1 MLFQPAVAG
10 TDSITQ
16 ALAGAAAL
24 VPAVAAALADQRTN
38 RVPNALV
45 ALAIVPTLV
54 AVRLADHPAHLL
66 TSLALGVGAM
76 ALPLLVVHLVAPAA
90 MGFGDV
96 KLAVALGAGLGVLEP
111 TLAVLALAIASG
123 LTLLVAACSRRSAM
137 PFAPGLVLGATA
149 AMALGAF
156 KGWSVPT

>member
-1 MLFQPAVAG
+1 
-10 TDSITQ
+10 
-16 ALAGAAAL
+16 
-24 VPAVAAALADQRTN
+24 
-38 RVPNALV
+38 
-45 ALAIVPTLV
+45 
-54 AVRLADHPAHLL
+54 
-66 TSLALGVGAM
+66 
-76 ALPLLVVHLVAPAA
+76 VHLVAPAA

-111 TLAVLALAIASG
+111 RLAVLALAIASG

-137 PFAPGLVLGATA
+137 PFAPGLVLGAAA